1 MLECL
6 VRAGE
11 VESARVRRVSAVR
24 RQEPPLTTNDVKQA
38 LTEGQ
43 SVIGCFVQYPSPV
56 TVEICGHSGFDFVMI
71 DCEHGPMGNESAYTM
86 ILAAERSGTVP
97 LVRVPMNHPQ
107 VILRYLDVGAAGIM
121 VPQINSVE
129 EAQAVVQAVKYH
141 PEGRRGVA
149 GTRAQSWSITQ
160 PLSEYV
166 KTANRETLVM
176 VQIEN
181 IRAVDALSDIMQV
194 PGVDVLYV
202 GPNDLAQSM
211 GYPGRPDHPDVQ
223 KVIDQICEVARDS
236 HVALGTVANDA
247 DTINHELSRGFRMVG
262 ANSASLLAAASR
274 QVLDGI
280 RR

>member
-1 MLECL
+1 
-6 VRAGE
+6 VTAN
-11 VESARVRRVSAVR
+11 S
-24 RQEPPLTTNDVKQA
+24 VKQA
-38 LTEGQ
+38 LKAGE

-56 TVEICGHSGFDFVMI
+56 TVEICGYSGFDFVMI
-71 DCEHGPMGNESAYTM
+71 DCEHGPMGTESAYTM
-86 ILAAERSGTVP
+86 MLAAERSGTVP

-107 VILRYLDVGAAGIM
+107 VILRHLDVGAAGIM
-121 VPQINSVE
+121 VPQINSAE
-129 EAQAVVQAVKYH
+129 EAEAVVRAVKYH

-166 KTANRETLVM
+166 QTANRDTLVM

-181 IRAVDALSDIMQV
+181 IKAVDALSEIMQV

-211 GYPGRPDHPDVQ
+211 GYPGRPDHPEVQ
-223 KVIDQICEVARDS
+223 QVIDRICEAARDS
-236 HVALGTVANDA
+236 DLALGTVANDA
-247 DTINHELSRGFRMVG
+247 EEINYELSRGFRMVG

>member
-1 MLECL
+1 MTEN
-6 VRAGE
+6 R
-11 VESARVRRVSAVR
+11 
-24 RQEPPLTTNDVKQA
+24 VKQA
-38 LTEGQ
+38 LKDGQ
-43 SVIGCFVQYPSPV
+43 TVIGCFVQYPSPV
-56 TVEICGHSGFDFVMI
+56 TVEICGYSGFDFVMI
-71 DCEHGPMGNESAYTM
+71 DCEHGPMDTESAYHM
-86 ILAAERSGTVP
+86 MLAAERSGAVP

-107 VILRYLDVGAAGIM
+107 VILRHLDIGAAGIM
-121 VPQINSVE
+121 VPQINSAE

-166 KTANRETLVM
+166 STANRDTLVM

-181 IRAVDALSDIMQV
+181 IKAVEVLSEIMQV

-211 GYPGRPDHPDVQ
+211 GHPGRPDHPEVQ
-223 KVIDQICEVARDS
+223 EVINQICETARDS
-236 HVALGTVANDA
+236 HLALGTVANDA
-247 DTINHELSRGFRMVG
+247 ETINHEISRGFRMVG
-262 ANSASLLAAASR
+262 ANSASLLAGASKH
-274 QVLDGI
+274 VLNGI

>member
-1 MLECL
+1 M
-6 VRAGE
+6 
-11 VESARVRRVSAVR
+11 
-24 RQEPPLTTNDVKQA
+24 TTNRVKQA
-38 LTEGQ
+38 LQDRQ

-56 TVEICGHSGFDFVMI
+56 TVEICGYSGFDFVMI
-71 DCEHGPMGNESAYTM
+71 DCEHGPMDTESAYHM
-86 ILAAERSGTVP
+86 MLAAERSGTVP

-107 VILRYLDVGAAGIM
+107 VILRHLDIGAAGIM
-121 VPQINSVE
+121 VPQINSAD
-129 EAQAVVQAVKYH
+129 EANAVVQAVKYH

-166 KTANRETLVM
+166 STANRDTLVM

-181 IRAVDALSDIMQV
+181 IKAVEVLSEIMEV

-211 GYPGRPDHPDVQ
+211 GHPGRPDHPEVQ
-223 KVIDQICEVARDS
+223 AVIDQICETARDS
-236 HVALGTVANDA
+236 NLALGTVANDA
-247 DTINHELSRGFRMVG
+247 ETINHEISRGFRMVG
-262 ANSASLLAAASR
+262 ANSASLLADASK
-274 QVLDGI
+274 QVLNGV